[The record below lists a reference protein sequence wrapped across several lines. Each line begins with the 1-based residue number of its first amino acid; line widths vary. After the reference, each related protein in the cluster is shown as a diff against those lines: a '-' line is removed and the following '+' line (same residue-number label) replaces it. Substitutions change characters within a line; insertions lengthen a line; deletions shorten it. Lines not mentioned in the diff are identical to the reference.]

1 MQKGKVTKEFI
12 LQRAFE
18 NASEDGLESLT

>member
-1 MQKGKVTKEFI
+1 M

-18 NASEDGLESLT
+18 IASEDGLESLTIGEL